1 MQTPNRMKNPL
12 ITIKA
17 RLATG
22 FALIF
27 VLLAT
32 VGTFGYVGIS
42 TLATRIHNT
51 YQTNTLPI
59 LDVGS
64 VRSSTLRIRLM
75 LWRAQAERKSEATD
89 QLIAEIE
96 KLRESLQQAWA
107 HYYPAGISSPSERE
121 LAEKISARLG
131 NFKEES
137 DRVIAYL
144 KEGDYEN
151 ATRQQSDQLA
161 PQADALSDLLDA
173 NVRDNAN
180 QADIDDKESIALAR
194 RIVLISLGL
203 TLGGGVVALLVCVLL
218 IRAVIRPLSAAV
230 KASTRISEGK
240 LGEPINVEFR
250 DEFGQLLSA
259 LNRMDQV
266 LANAVRGIRESSE
279 SVMVASSQIASGN
292 LDLSA
297 RTEQQAA
304 SLEQTAATMAQITET
319 VKQNADNASEANA
332 LAQSVSELSK
342 VNNQAMDA
350 MVGTMGSISGS
361 SRKISDITSLIE
373 GIAFQTNIL
382 ALNAAVEAARAGE
395 QGLGFAVVAR
405 EVRSLAQRSSAAAKE
420 IKDLIGE
427 SSRFVQ
433 EGSRQ
438 ASEVSTAMQDMTRA
452 ITKVSG
458 IVSEIAVASDEQRRG
473 VEEIHVAIS
482 QIDSVTQQNAAL
494 VEEAAAA
501 AQSLEEQAKRMK
513 IEVMFFQMRDETS
526 SVGIPSSPKIGP
538 ATPC

>member
-1 MQTPNRMKNPL
+1 MKNPL